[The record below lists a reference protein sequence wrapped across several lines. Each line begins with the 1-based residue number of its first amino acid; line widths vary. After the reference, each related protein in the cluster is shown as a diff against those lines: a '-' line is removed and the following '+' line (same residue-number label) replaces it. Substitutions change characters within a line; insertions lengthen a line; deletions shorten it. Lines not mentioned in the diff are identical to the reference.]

1 MFTRTWATSE
11 RKHDVVVERDVK
23 VRLPDGTSLDG
34 DITRP
39 ATAGRFPVILGAH
52 PYNKDLQSPPL
63 RPIGFTP
70 MRGYMEAADTTYFA
84 RRVFLHPFFHFRA
97 SGKPE

>member
-11 RKHDVVVERDVK
+11 REHDVVVERDVK

-39 ATAGRFPVILGAH
+39 ATPGRFPVILGAH

-63 RPIGFTP
+63 RPISATYG
-70 MRGYMEAADTTYFA
+70 RLRRRAAA
-84 RRVFLHPFFHFRA
+84 RESAP
-97 SGKPE
+97 GGWD